1 MKRNLQSMIATAGW
15 VLMIAI
21 AVLPLGAETSK
32 IPADVIQTVVEGIKA
47 DAVTLER
54 VSPEM
59 KAPDAKVLGK
69 MLSLADGKP
78 EELLKISEKFQNLLI
93 LTTNTIRI
101 LTRTPD
107 VGLVEQS
114 FSSADRTN
122 ISRGR
127 YGWTPHFAWTHDDG
141 ESMAWVVPIAEL
153 QHQKEIRAES
163 ILKSN
168 HASRIAHENLL
179 QNLGLV
185 WLGGAQIRYDA
196 KQGLFVATLGNH
208 AALKFKTNEVILHP
222 HWSNQQLELT
232 YEFPRDESRRYGTIT
247 PLPERYRAQLNFMT
261 SPEGRQVLE
270 SVRTYS
276 VPNFQATPD
285 PQALVE
291 AIQFRDMGPN
301 RVSEEDARVPMQ
313 HLNWKEW
320 LEFLNGR
327 WVIRNR
333 DGSTTDLPEWDKPSW
348 NLESKAILLLWIFS
362 GLICL
367 LLAGALGK
375 KMAKSGYQTKKTT

>member
-1 MKRNLQSMIATAGW
+1 MIATAGW

-122 ISRGR
+122 I
-127 YGWTPHFAWTHDDG
+127 
-141 ESMAWVVPIAEL
+141 
-153 QHQKEIRAES
+153 
-163 ILKSN
+163 
-168 HASRIAHENLL
+168 
-179 QNLGLV
+179 
-185 WLGGAQIRYDA
+185 
-196 KQGLFVATLGNH
+196 
-208 AALKFKTNEVILHP
+208 
-222 HWSNQQLELT
+222 
-232 YEFPRDESRRYGTIT
+232 
-247 PLPERYRAQLNFMT
+247 
-261 SPEGRQVLE
+261 
-270 SVRTYS
+270 
-276 VPNFQATPD
+276 
-285 PQALVE
+285 
-291 AIQFRDMGPN
+291 
-301 RVSEEDARVPMQ
+301 
-313 HLNWKEW
+313 
-320 LEFLNGR
+320 
-327 WVIRNR
+327 
-333 DGSTTDLPEWDKPSW
+333 
-348 NLESKAILLLWIFS
+348 
-362 GLICL
+362 
-367 LLAGALGK
+367 
-375 KMAKSGYQTKKTT
+375 